1 MPAIAI
7 RESTDPCAWY
17 ADTTFMRIVLQQV
30 VGFGFIV
37 ALLTGGLTSLL
48 ADGVRR
54 VVQSRQPD
62 VAVVR

>member
-1 MPAIAI
+1 
-7 RESTDPCAWY
+7 
-17 ADTTFMRIVLQQV
+17 MRIVLQQV
-30 VGFGFIV
+30 VGFGFVV
-37 ALLTGGLTSLL
+37 ALVVGGLTSLL